1 MTTPSVTT
9 PDVKGTSVDGAAG
22 SAYDID
28 NLPYGVFVR
37 GYTPGSAC
45 GSATWCSTWRRSRPP
60 TRLDLAPV
68 LAAPALNPLM
78 AQGREA
84 WTAVR
89 RWVTVLLS
97 DAAPRG
103 RRAAPGAAGRG
114 GAADA
119 VRGR

>member
-1 MTTPSVTT
+1 MTTPSVTST
-9 PDVKGTSVDGAAG
+9 DVKGTWVDGAAG

-37 GYTPGSAC
+37 GDDAPRVGVRIGDLVLDLAPV
-45 GSATWCSTWRRSRPP
+45 AAADQ
-60 TRLDLAPV
+60 LDLAPV

-97 DAAPRG
+97 DAS
-103 RRAAPGAAGRG
+103 RR
-114 GAADA
+114 
-119 VRGR
+119 